1 MNNRKV
7 RFIIV
12 SGLLAIAGI
21 ITLQFI
27 LFKQAF
33 NLEEKK
39 FSQKVH
45 IALLEVVKNLSNSHQ
60 NKIPLSNPVNQV
72 SDDYYVVNVNYGINA
87 EILELY
93 LKNEFEKLQ
102 INTDYEYAIY
112 DCETDK
118 MVYGNYV
125 NADPTITGLKQEY
138 FPKFQNLV
146 YYFAV
151 RFPYKTTHL
160 FASLNTW
167 ILLSVILMVILII
180 YVYSIFVILEQKRY
194 SELQKDFINN
204 MTHEFKTPL
213 SSILIASSYLTNQPA
228 IKNSEKLAK
237 YTQTITSQS
246 SRLNNNVEQILNL
259 AKTEKNPLVLEK
271 NIVNIAEIILLVIH
285 TFKIKLDDSIIFNL
299 NFKNEKYN
307 ILADEIH
314 FSNVLYNIIDNS
326 IKYSESTPEISI
338 DIIEEK
344 STYKLKIT
352 DYGRGISKK
361 HLKNVFKKFFRVPTS
376 NKEYVNGFGL
386 GLYYVKSICNLHRW
400 TLDIDSEEHKSTT
413 IFIIFPKFVKDA

>member
-1 MNNRKV
+1 MNSRKI

-21 ITLQFI
+21 ISIQFI

-45 IALLEVVKNLSNSHQ
+45 IALLEVVKNLSNTHQ
-60 NKIPLSNPVNQV
+60 NKIPLSNPVNQI
-72 SDDYYVVNVNYGINA
+72 SEDYYVVNVNYSITA

-102 INTDYEYAIY
+102 IHTNYEYAIY

-125 NADPTITGLKQEY
+125 NADPVTTGAKQEY
-138 FPKFQNLV
+138 FPKFQHLV

-151 RFPYKTTHL
+151 RFPDKTTHL
-160 FASLNTW
+160 FASLDTW
-167 ILLSVILMVILII
+167 ILLSVILMAILII
-180 YVYSIFVILEQKRY
+180 YVYSIFIILEQKRY

-213 SSILIASSYLTNQPA
+213 SSILIASNYLTNQPT

-259 AKTEKNPLVLEK
+259 ARTEKNPLVLEK
-271 NIVNIAEIILLVIH
+271 SIVNIAEVVHLVIQ
-285 TFKIKLDDSIIFNL
+285 TFKVKLDDNIIINL
-299 NFKNEKYN
+299 HFFKDEKYD

-314 FSNVLYNIIDNS
+314 FSNVLHNIIDNS
-326 IKYSESTPEISI
+326 IKYSGSMPEISI

-344 STYKLKIT
+344 NAYKLRIT
-352 DYGRGISKK
+352 DNGKGIPKK
-361 HLKNVFKKFFRVPTS
+361 HLKNVFKKFFRVPS
-376 NKEYVNGFGL
+376 GNKEYVNGFGL
-386 GLYYVKSICNLHRW
+386 GLYYVKNICNLHHW
-400 TLDIDSEEHKSTT
+400 SLDINSEEHKGTT
-413 IFIIFPKFVKDA
+413 ISIIFPKFV

>member
-1 MNNRKV
+1 MNSRKI

-21 ITLQFI
+21 ISIQFI

-45 IALLEVVKNLSNSHQ
+45 IALLEVVKNLSNTHQ
-60 NKIPLSNPVNQV
+60 NKIPLSNPVNQI
-72 SDDYYVVNVNYGINA
+72 SEDYYVVNVNYSINA

-102 INTDYEYAIY
+102 IHTNYEYAIY

-125 NADPTITGLKQEY
+125 NADPATTGLKQGY

-151 RFPYKTTHL
+151 RFPDKTTHL
-160 FASLNTW
+160 FTSLNTW
-167 ILLSVILMVILII
+167 ILLSVILMIILII
-180 YVYSIFVILEQKRY
+180 YVYSILVILEQKRY

-213 SSILIASSYLTNQPA
+213 SSILIASNYLTNQPT
-228 IKNSEKLAK
+228 IKKSEKLAK

-259 AKTEKNPLVLEK
+259 ARTEKNPLILEK
-271 NIVNIAEIILLVIH
+271 NVVNIVEIIHLVIH
-285 TFKIKLDDSIIFNL
+285 TFKVKLDDKVTFNVL
-299 NFKNEKYN
+299 FKDGKYH

-314 FSNVLYNIIDNS
+314 FSNVLYNIIENS
-326 IKYSESTPEISI
+326 IKYSESMPEINI

-344 STYKLKIT
+344 NIYKLRIT
-352 DYGRGISKK
+352 DNGRGIPKK
-361 HLKNVFKKFFRVPTS
+361 HLKNVFKKFFRVPSS

-386 GLYYVKSICNLHRW
+386 GLYYAKNICDLHRW
-400 TLDIDSEEHKSTT
+400 SLEINSEEHKGTT
-413 IFIIFPKFVKDA
+413 IFIIFPKFV

>member
-1 MNNRKV
+1 MGNKKI
-7 RFIIV
+7 RFIVV

-21 ITLQFI
+21 TCIQFI

-45 IALLEVVKNLSNSHQ
+45 IALLEVVKNLSNTHQ
-60 NKIPLSNPVNQV
+60 NKIPLSNPVNQI
-72 SDDYYVVNVNYGINA
+72 SDDYYVVNVNYSINA

-93 LKNEFEKLQ
+93 LKNEFGKLQ
-102 INTDYEYAIY
+102 IHTNYEYAIY

-125 NADPTITGLKQEY
+125 NADPATTGLKQEY

-151 RFPYKTTHL
+151 RFPDKTTHL
-160 FASLNTW
+160 FASLDTW
-167 ILLSVILMVILII
+167 ILLSFILITILII
-180 YVYSIFVILEQKRY
+180 YVYSIFIILEQKRY

-213 SSILIASSYLTNQPA
+213 SSILIASNYLTNQPA

-246 SRLNNNVEQILNL
+246 SRLNTNVEQILNL

-271 NIVNIAEIILLVIH
+271 SVVNIAEIIHLVIH
-285 TFKIKLDDSIIFNL
+285 TFKVKLDDNIIFYL
-299 NFKNEKYN
+299 HFKDEKYH

-326 IKYSESTPEISI
+326 VKYSELKPEISI
-338 DIIEEK
+338 DILEEK
-344 STYKLKIT
+344 NTYKLKIT
-352 DYGRGISKK
+352 DNGKGIPKK
-361 HLKNVFKKFFRVPTS
+361 YLKNVFKEFFRVPSS
-376 NKEYVNGFGL
+376 NKEYINGFGL
-386 GLYYVKSICNLHRW
+386 GLYYVKNICDLHHWNLE
-400 TLDIDSEEHKSTT
+400 INSEEHMGTT
-413 IFIIFPKFVKDA
+413 IFIIFPKFA

>member
-1 MNNRKV
+1 MNRKKI

-12 SGLLAIAGI
+12 AGILAIAGI
-21 ITLQFI
+21 ITIQFI

-60 NKIPLSNPVNQV
+60 NKIPLTNPVNQI

-125 NADPTITGLKQEY
+125 NDDPTITGLKQEY

-167 ILLSVILMVILII
+167 ILLSVILMVVLII

-213 SSILIASSYLTNQPA
+213 SSILIASNYLTNQPA
-228 IKNSEKLAK
+228 IKNSEKLTK

-246 SRLNNNVEQILNL
+246 SRLNNNIEQILNL

-271 NIVNIAEIILLVIH
+271 NKVNIAEIIHLAIH
-285 TFKIKLDDSIIFNL
+285 TFKVKLNDNIIFNL
-299 NFKNEKYN
+299 HFQDEKYN

-326 IKYSESTPEISI
+326 IKYSGPIPVINI

-344 STYKLKIT
+344 NTYKLKIT
-352 DYGRGISKK
+352 DNGKGIPKK
-361 HLKNVFKKFFRVPTS
+361 HLKNVFKKFFRVPTT

-386 GLYYVKSICNLHRW
+386 GLYYLKNICDLHHW
-400 TLDIDSEEHKSTT
+400 TLYINSEEGKGTT
-413 IFIIFPKFVKDA
+413 IFIILPKFVYDA